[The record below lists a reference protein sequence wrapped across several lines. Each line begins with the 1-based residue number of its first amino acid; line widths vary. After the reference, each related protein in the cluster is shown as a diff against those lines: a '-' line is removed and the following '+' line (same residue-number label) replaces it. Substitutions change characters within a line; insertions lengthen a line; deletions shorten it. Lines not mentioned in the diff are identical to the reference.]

1 MNRYETNLKNT
12 SPVIED
18 LRNEFNKIPR
28 GVHDVTYASDFD
40 ASDGYIIPIDYH
52 ELVPNSDL
60 YLKYDVS
67 LISHNPTF
75 RRLLSGASIE
85 LRTYKRPKFDSWK
98 GWNNFVTKGRTGK
111 VSKSIPYVDFLLGS
125 NSESSTN
132 DYYLSTLAP
141 HSPACYLGFVPPVFL
156 GYKEWN
162 SAGSFVKTS
171 YPQFQTAF
179 KKSNSTVTPSD
190 YSTGLT
196 GITTI
201 DQIASSTALRISAL
215 PLVFY
220 NSIVKEFLDLNLLIN
235 EGAQGESGSFSN
247 WVCENEDN
255 DMILPYEATGPV
267 VDSSYDNWDKPIL
280 SGESHNPGL
289 SSSSRPFLNCLQQAN
304 KRGDYFD
311 TGSPFPDLLR
321 GDVPTIEVLGGEIT
335 GGTLDFSDA
344 VSNDSTL
351 TGSLIGVSKDAKQLG
366 IFDNDNSHSETGLSL
381 GNGNPSLLRYVT
393 SGAPSL
399 LKFGAYKSLLVDTLN
414 KGKLSSATFNSI
426 QFSMN
431 QWRALATLT
440 VFSER
445 MARTDGSYNSLI
457 MAQFGHNPS
466 WHGHRPTFCGGS
478 RQPLVF
484 SEVVQQSMQ
493 VNSEGTPVGTPLGTT
508 AGRSVSAQDNS
519 MIKIHTD
526 DYCDV
531 MTVMVI
537 RPDEYY
543 CQGVDKRVSRLE
555 NIEQYFPIMNNL
567 APDATLNKE
576 LFVSGTNATD
586 EDVFNYQERFAYFKS
601 LRNRVSGLLALPTSI
616 VGSIGQYVKHRIF
629 SSTPN
634 FNVAFTQ
641 ESEDTNMKQVYT
653 SSVESE
659 YIIHVG
665 TMAKLVAPIP
675 EKTIPSDM
683 GISY

>member
-18 LRNEFNKIPR
+18 LRNEFTKIPR
-28 GVHDVTYASDFD
+28 GVHDLTFASDFD

-85 LRTYKRPKFDSWK
+85 LRTYKRLKSDSWK

-111 VSKSIPYVDFLLGS
+111 VSKSLPYVDWLLGS
-125 NSESSTN
+125 NADGSSYPFDRT
-132 DYYLSTLAP
+132 TLCP
-141 HSPACYLGFVPPVFL
+141 HSPACYLGLVPPVFL
-156 GYKEWN
+156 GVTVSNYSN
-162 SAGSFVKTS
+162 FVKSS
-171 YPQFQTAF
+171 YPQFQCYLHKGESAEV
-179 KKSNSTVTPSD
+179 SISD
-190 YSTGLT
+190 YVTGLT
-196 GITTI
+196 GLTSFAS
-201 DQIASSTALRISAL
+201 IASSTALRINAL
-215 PLVFY
+215 PLVMY
-220 NSIVKEFLDLNLLIN
+220 NSIVKEFLDLDLLIN
-235 EGAQGESGSFSN
+235 DSDGTYSN

-255 DMILPYEATGPV
+255 DMILPYEATGAV
-267 VDSSYDNWDKPIL
+267 VDSSYDNWDTPI
-280 SGESHNPGL
+280 
-289 SSSSRPFLNCLQQAN
+289 SSSEGTDGISLTARPFLNVLHKAN

-321 GDVPTIEVLGGEIT
+321 GDVPTIEVLGGQIT
-335 GGTLDFSDA
+335 DSTLDFSDA
-344 VSNDSTL
+344 VAPNSNSGSSYLLGL
-351 TGSLIGVSKDAKQLG
+351 T
-366 IFDNDNSHSETGLSL
+366 N
-381 GNGNPSLLRYVT
+381 
-393 SGAPSL
+393 
-399 LKFGAYKSLLVDTLN
+399 
-414 KGKLSSATFNSI
+414 GKLSSLGVSGAMSDSYAVKVLKNSGISASHVEINSTDPKIINHDTLINALNQGKLSNASFSSI

-440 VFSER
+440 VFAER

-466 WHGHRPTFCGGS
+466 WHGHRPVFCGGS

-484 SEVVQQSMQ
+484 SEVVQQSTQ

-508 AGRSVSAQDNS
+508 AGRSVSAQDNN

-576 LFVSGTNATD
+576 LYVSGTNATD
-586 EDVFNYQERFAYFKS
+586 ENVFNYQERFAYYKS
-601 LRNRVSGLLALPTSI
+601 LRNRVSGLLALPASV

-629 SSTPN
+629 SNTPN
-634 FNVAFTQ
+634 FNIAFTQ

-665 TMAKLVAPIP
+665 TQAKLVAPIP

>member
-28 GVHDVTYASDFD
+28 GVHDLTYASDFD

-85 LRTYKRPKFDSWK
+85 IRTYKRLKSDSWK
-98 GWNNFVTKGRTGK
+98 GWNNFITKGRTGK
-111 VSKSIPYVDFLLGS
+111 VSKSLPYVDFLLGS
-125 NSESSTN
+125 NSQSSTSTKN
-132 DYYLSTLAP
+132 ICTLSP
-141 HSPACYLGFVPPVFL
+141 HSPACYLGFVPSVFL
-156 GYKEWN
+156 GVNANNYSN
-162 SAGSFVKTS
+162 FVKSS
-171 YPQFQTAF
+171 YPQRFCEIA
-179 KKSNSTVTPSD
+179 KENASYSLSD
-190 YSTGLT
+190 YVTGLT
-196 GITTI
+196 GITS
-201 DQIASSTALRISAL
+201 IAAVTASTALRISAL

-220 NSIVKEFLDLNLLIN
+220 NSIVKEFQDLNLLIN
-235 EGAQGESGSFSN
+235 EGAQGESGSFSD

-255 DMILPYEATGPV
+255 DMILPYEATGAV
-267 VDSSYDNWDKPIL
+267 VSSDFNNWDKPIL
-280 SGESHNPGL
+280 TGESFDNVSL
-289 SSSSRPFLNCLQQAN
+289 SSRPVLNMLYQGN

-311 TGSPFPDLLR
+311 TGSPFSDLLR
-321 GDVPTIEVLGGEIT
+321 GDIPTIEVLGGEIT
-335 GGTLDFSDA
+335 NSQLDFTDSLYNAPSQVGLSGKALALYTDVSSSDGLFLA
-344 VSNDSTL
+344 NRLTEPGSGQASYWGST
-351 TGSLIGVSKDAKQLG
+351 A
-366 IFDNDNSHSETGLSL
+366 DNSA
-381 GNGNPSLLRYVT
+381 LLNV
-393 SGAPSL
+393 
-399 LKFGAYKSLLVDTLN
+399 LN

-426 QFSMN
+426 NFSMN

-440 VFSER
+440 VFAER

-457 MAQFGHNPS
+457 MAQFGHNPQ
-466 WHGHRPTFCGGS
+466 WHGHRPVFCGGS

-484 SEVVQQSMQ
+484 SEVVQQSTQ

-508 AGRSVSAQDNS
+508 AGRSVSAQNNNT
-519 MIKIHTD
+519 IKVHSD

-531 MTVMVI
+531 MTVMII

-576 LFVSGTNATD
+576 LFVSGSNSTD
-586 EDVFNYQERFAYFKS
+586 EDVFNYQERFAYLKS
-601 LRNRVSGLLALPTSI
+601 IRNRVAGLLALPASV

-629 SSTPN
+629 SATPN
-634 FNVAFTQ
+634 FNIAFST
-641 ESEDTNMKQVYT
+641 ESEDVNMKQVYT

-659 YIIHVG
+659 YVIHVG